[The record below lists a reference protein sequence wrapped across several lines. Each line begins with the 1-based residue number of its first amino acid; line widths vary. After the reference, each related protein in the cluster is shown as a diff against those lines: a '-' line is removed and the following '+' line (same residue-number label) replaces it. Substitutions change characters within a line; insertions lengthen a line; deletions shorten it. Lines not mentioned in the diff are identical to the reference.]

1 MAISVDP
8 PPTSAELAKKL
19 GVTFPLL
26 SDEQRAVTR
35 AYGVEDAENGVSWPS
50 IFVVDRNGKV
60 AWRSVA
66 QTYKVR
72 AAPAQTLQALDAL
85 PAASSSR

>member
-8 PPTSAELAKKL
+8 PATSAELAKKL
-19 GVTFPLL
+19 GVTFALL

-50 IFVVDRNGKV
+50 IFVVDRDGKV

-72 AAPAQTLQALDAL
+72 AAPGQIQQALDAL

>member
-1 MAISVDP
+1 
-8 PPTSAELAKKL
+8 
-19 GVTFPLL
+19 VTFALL

-50 IFVVDRNGKV
+50 IFVVGRDGKV

-72 AAPAQTLQALDAL
+72 TAPAQILQELDAL